1 MAKRRRGE
9 SPERQ
14 ALREMMNGYLKE
26 NPVKNGTNLNGLMRE
41 MMSVILEGSL
51 DGKMEEELGYSKYDF
66 RNKET
71 DNSRNGYNSKT
82 LHTSYG
88 DMELDVPRDRNGDF
102 EPKIIKKYQNTL
114 TQDMEEKIISMYVK
128 GMTTGD
134 IESHMQE
141 LYGVEIS
148 DSTISRIT
156 DKILPIV
163 KECPRGQTLARTP
176 PRRNLCRS
184 VHECNSFS
192 CQKRRSNRK
201 KSCLYRHWHRYE
213 RT

>member
-1 MAKRRRGE
+1 MAKRRRDE

-14 ALREMMNGYLKE
+14 ALREMINGYLKE
-26 NPVKNGTNLNGLMRE
+26 NPVKNGTDVNGLMRE

-51 DGKMEEELGYSKYDF
+51 DGEMEEELGYSKYDF

-88 DMELDVPRDRNGDF
+88 DMELDVPRDRNGEF
-102 EPKIIKKYQNTL
+102 EPKVIKKYQNTL
-114 TQDMEEKIISMYVK
+114 TQDMEEKIISMYAK

-141 LYGVEIS
+141 LYGVDIS

-163 KECPRGQTLARTP
+163 KECPRGQTLARTT
-176 PRRNLCRS
+176 PRRYLCRS
-184 VHECNSFS
+184 IHGCDPFS
-192 CQKRRSNRK
+192 CQMRWPNRK
-201 KSCLYRHWHRYE
+201 KSCLYCYWH
-213 RT
+213 